1 MTRLRPTPDSAS
13 ASSEKRFSL
22 DFWLFLFGQTISNVG
37 SSFTIFLLPLLVF
50 KLTGSALNLAFIT
63 AAEYVPYLLF
73 GLIIGAWV
81 DRVDRK
87 RLMIY
92 TDITQSLIICSVP
105 LLAALGLLPVWWLYV
120 VGFVSST
127 LWICFNTAEFG
138 AVPSL
143 VHKDNLVAANGYL
156 QASYSTAAVVGPL
169 MAGLLVAL
177 VPIPPVL
184 LFDAVS
190 FLLSALLLKLIST
203 SFNADRVD
211 QRRSGDLRRDVA
223 EGLSFVLGH
232 PILRNI

>member
-1 MTRLRPTPDSAS
+1 MTRLRSTPDSAS
-13 ASSEKRFSL
+13 ASSEKRFGM
-22 DFWLFLFGQTISNVG
+22 DFWKFLIGQTISNVG

-87 RLMIY
+87 RLMIF

-105 LLAALGLLPVWWLYV
+105 LLAALGLLSVWWLYV

-143 VHKDNLVAANGYL
+143 VHKDNLVRANGYL
-156 QASYSTAAVVGPL
+156 QASYSAAAVVGPL
-169 MAGLLVAL
+169 LAGLLVRL
-177 VPIPPVL
+177 VPGPSVL
-184 LFDAVS
+184 PLVAASCCRWAV
-190 FLLSALLLKLIST
+190 LRKLCRAL
-203 SFNADRVD
+203 FNA
-211 QRRSGDLRRDVA
+211 G
-223 EGLSFVLGH
+223 
-232 PILRNI
+232 